1 MNRAEAMNPAP
12 APTPATP
19 PPRAG
24 VAARLACL
32 VSFVVALSVTAS
44 VVIYPRMFAEDMQ
57 DVPHGLMALLMI
69 GMSACYVHGIG
80 FVPHNRILRLA
91 FSPLVAWP
99 LVAYAAWAIAT
110 R

>member
-1 MNRAEAMNPAP
+1 MSIAP
-12 APTPATP
+12 AN
-19 PPRAG
+19 PPRPANS
-24 VAARLACL
+24 VLARLARG
-32 VSFVVALSVTAS
+32 LSLAVGLAVTAS
-44 VVIYPRMFAEDMQ
+44 VAVYPRMYATDMQ

-80 FVPHNRILRLA
+80 FVPRNPVLRLA